1 MATITI
7 TYTPAVPFVNDA
19 ATQQIFAVWNPALT
33 ASDNDAFDGT
43 YYQTNVWDNGEFAY
57 AKSLE
62 TFLAQQVAHP
72 GLIAALRTAVRQY
85 EAAKEK
91 DKTATSGTYDWEA
104 TDEDA
109 LYVEELKGALKDQG
123 FEFGPAGS
131 GSGSGE

>member
-7 TYTPAVPFVNDA
+7 TYTPAVQFKNDA

-72 GLIAALRTAVRQY
+72 GLIAALRAAVRNY
-85 EAAKEK
+85 AATKG
-91 DKTATSGTYDWEA
+91 ATSGTYDWVA

-131 GSGSGE
+131 GSGE